1 VNRLEKSGYNFKD
14 NHELYRAKEK
24 GTTDRE
30 LHTLTGEKS
39 KRGSK

>member
-1 VNRLEKSGYNFKD
+1 MKCIAEKKN
-14 NHELYRAKEK
+14 

-30 LHTLTGEKS
+30 PHTLTGEKS